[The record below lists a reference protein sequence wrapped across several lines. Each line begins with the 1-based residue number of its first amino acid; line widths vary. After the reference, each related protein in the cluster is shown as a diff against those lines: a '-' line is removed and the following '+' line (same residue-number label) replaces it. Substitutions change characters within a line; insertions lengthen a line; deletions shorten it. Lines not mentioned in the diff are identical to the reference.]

1 MKNEWNGKQS
11 AMPHRSTKLRRVLTV
26 LALILPLALVGCD
39 DDTAVEEAEDAVEEA
54 GESLEDAAD
63 EAVDEAEDA
72 AEDVEDEI
80 EGAG

>member
-1 MKNEWNGKQS
+1 MTNALNQERS
-11 AMPHRSTKLRRVLTV
+11 AQFPYSTKLRRVGM
-26 LALILPLALVGCD
+26 AFFLILPLALAGCD

-54 GESLEDAAD
+54 GDSIEDAAD

-80 EGAG
+80 EGGG